1 MKSQNQTITLSGSV
15 FSENHIRIIN
25 IMGFDV
31 DLKPEGKML
40 FIKNGDVPGVIGKI
54 GTILG
59 QKNINISGYLLSKMD
74 NKNYAYSIIKIDSKV
89 DELTIKEINNLSEIQ
104 EIKQLHL

>member
-1 MKSQNQTITLSGSV
+1 M
-15 FSENHIRIIN
+15 IRIII

-74 NKNYAYSIIKIDSKV
+74 NKNYAYSIIKIDDNISNDVLDKISKE
-89 DELTIKEINNLSEIQ
+89 DEIID
-104 EIKQLHL
+104 IKQITIHE